1 MEINGFSTLRGT
13 SFNFETIVKTV
24 LFLKCTTWY
33 HLNVKSGIAC
43 FYDLYFTFNKTCLKY
58 NINVNLTKRS
68 QNCPTIKGTCTLYNI
83 ICFRNLTLFMV
94 LVFKTKKKW
103 FCTIIKFCIKCVD
116 VYGKPF
122 MTDKC
127 IFAHHRNIF
136 WHIEVCKSNKHLH
149 FTFVILDGIW
159 LHRKRRLF
167 NYFDPF
173 FHHMSSYASF
183 AYTVCQRRKNS
194 SCTCILDKKIIWSKQ
209 VWQEGAG

>member
-1 MEINGFSTLRGT
+1 M
-13 SFNFETIVKTV
+13 
-24 LFLKCTTWY
+24 
-33 HLNVKSGIAC
+33 
-43 FYDLYFTFNKTCLKY
+43 
-58 NINVNLTKRS
+58 NLTKRS

-94 LVFKTKKKW
+94 LVFKTKKMILHDHKVLHQVRW
-103 FCTIIKFCIKCVD
+103 CLWETFYDRQMHFCPPSD
-116 VYGKPF
+116 
-122 MTDKC
+122 
-127 IFAHHRNIF
+127 HF